1 MNQPQ
6 FRKLINLIES
16 ADRRHLKE
24 SFDLNFMLDQ
34 VCDDL
39 GLLVN
44 VYNEKERI
52 VQDFADT
59 KSVYADF
66 KSYRLPAAGPSARW
80 VNSTFESTKNTL
92 RNIIKYHPEHTSDIR
107 SVLNYMV
114 EEGKVKF
121 KDIEESLLPTIYEYA
136 EKVGY
141 QPLISVVKNV
151 FDSADR
157 FESKVTELWNKD
169 DELAKGIEKGKKIN
183 GTQFGNI
190 TDKEA
195 HQQAQAND
203 LNPYSYDASL
213 APDTD
218 EPEFA
223 SGKEKEEKTPTPLP
237 DRPGLAPK
245 PRKSMDDYTQRDISK
260 PEFSLPANFDPYKD
274 RPKFDKNGKP
284 IPRTPTMK
292 TAGSDEEGRSIAR
305 RPYAQQA
312 DLTPTTIV
320 PPNLPGSSRSTK
332 FSDYDERPT
341 TIEPLSPDEVA
352 RLKLDKNR
360 SGRSV
365 LHTSW
370 RQRDAAGQLM
380 DDLIKE
386 LSKKVPPTVVSQ
398 ILAKVAVAP
407 NKLMALQAEL
417 KQRNLEWAI
426 EPEGKPPEQTP
437 SNNSKSG
444 PTFGPKTT
452 TVSRSSPSTQ
462 SKPTLSKPTLS
473 TPSSGPARSSVLP
486 ATKVVAPLPRATATK
501 LNAPTQPATVVV
513 KRKSPLITKP
523 SGNK

>member
-141 QPLISVVKNV
+141 QPLIAVIAQVYN
-151 FDSADR
+151 SADR
-157 FESKVTELWNKD
+157 FESKVSELWSKD
-169 DELAKGIEKGKKIN
+169 AELSRGIEKGKKIN
-183 GTQFGNI
+183 GTQVGNI

-195 HQQAQAND
+195 HRQAQAND

-223 SGKEKEEKTPTPLP
+223 SGKEKEEKTLTPFP
-237 DRPGLAPK
+237 DRPGLAPE
-245 PRKSMDDYTQRDISK
+245 PRKSMGDYTQRDISK

-284 IPRTPTMK
+284 IPRTLTMR
-292 TAGSDEEGRSIAR
+292 TAGSDEEGRPIAR

-312 DLTPTTIV
+312 DLTPTVVV
-320 PPNLPGSSRSTK
+320 PPNSPGSSRSTK
-332 FSDYDERPT
+332 FKDFDDRPT
-341 TIEPLSPDEVA
+341 TIEPLSPDEAAYV
-352 RLKLDKNR
+352 KHKENR
-360 SGRSV
+360 GIKTR
-365 LHTSW
+365 
-370 RQRDAAGQLM
+370 RQTRKGQLSAADQLI
-380 DDLIKE
+380 DDILDE
-386 LSKKVPPTVVSQ
+386 LSEKLPPGIVSAIVSKVVQS
-398 ILAKVAVAP
+398 P
-407 NKLMALQAEL
+407 NKLLSLQAEL
-417 KQRNLEWAI
+417 KQRGLEWALD
-426 EPEGKPPEQTP
+426 PNGKPPEQAP
-437 SNNSKSG
+437 SG
-444 PTFGPKTT
+444 PEFGPR
-452 TVSRSSPSTQ
+452 TVVLPKSTMPTQ
-462 SKPTLSKPTLS
+462 PKPTLSRPPLS
-473 TPSSGPARSSVLP
+473 TPSSGPARSSAIP
-486 ATKVVAPLPRATATK
+486 ATKVIAPLPRATATK
-501 LNAPTQPATVVV
+501 SNAPTQPATVVV